1 MARPATGQTP
11 VVTFRPPPQLKDEF
25 DEEAKASGR
34 SRSDALVEAM
44 HDWLRK
50 QRRARGAGPMRPDE
64 EPTP

>member
-25 DEEAKASGR
+25 DEEAKAAGR
-34 SRSDALVEAM
+34 SRSDALIEAM

-50 QRRARGAGPMRPDE
+50 QRRARAGED
-64 EPTP
+64 PTA